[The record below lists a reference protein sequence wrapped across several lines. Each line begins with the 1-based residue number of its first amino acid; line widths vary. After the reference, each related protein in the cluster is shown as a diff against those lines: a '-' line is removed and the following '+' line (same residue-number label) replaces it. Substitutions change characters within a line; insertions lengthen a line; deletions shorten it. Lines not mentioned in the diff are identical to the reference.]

1 MNVEDLS
8 RREGRERLSLAQL
21 VWLYLNP
28 FALFKN
34 VTVGPPRSQAE
45 ALRWNR
51 RHRGMLVA
59 YLRRWSAIAIACLF
73 TGLPFGALA
82 RGEPVLVVPFVGL
95 ELAFS
100 FAFCVLLVAAAVYFV
115 LGLKD

>member
-73 TGLPFGALA
+73 SGLPFAALA
-82 RGEPVLVVPFVGL
+82 RTDPVLVVPFVGL
-95 ELAFS
+95 ELGFS
-100 FAFCVLLVAAAVYFV
+100 FAFCVLIVSGAVYFV
-115 LGLKD
+115 LGIES